1 MELEKLT
8 KTQIVLLTLFVS
20 FVTSIATGITTVTLM
35 DQAPPG
41 ITNTISK
48 VVQTTIERVVPN
60 ETQGANTVK
69 TVVVKEED
77 LIATAVENNKQS
89 HVYLS
94 LALTEKKK
102 EGEQQEDILK
112 SGAFVAEGFIVSG
125 DGLIVADSA
134 LVSDKEK
141 LVATLSDGTVLP
153 VQVVIRDEVK
163 GLVLLALPR
172 GDKEITHVNL
182 ANSDSI
188 KLGEVVVTLG
198 GTDNLRILTG
208 IVSRLDMKTDVV
220 PKQGDKVTEG
230 ETEELTYVSA
240 INTNIALTGTDSG
253 SMLFDT
259 DGKVMGMNMV
269 RDNLSFTVPANMIKA
284 LMVTLAEQPK
294 NETAQ

>member
-48 VVQTTIERVVPN
+48 VVQTTIERVVPG
-60 ETQGANTVK
+60 ETQGATVVK

-77 LIATAVENNKQS
+77 LIANAIENNKQS

-94 LALTEKKK
+94 LALTEEKK
-102 EGEQQEDILK
+102 EGEQQEDALK
-112 SGAFVAEGFIVSG
+112 KGAFVAEGFIVSG
-125 DGLIVADSA
+125 DGLMVADSA
-134 LVSDKEK
+134 LVPDKEN
-141 LVATLSDGTVLP
+141 LIATLSDGTVVP
-153 VQVVIRDEVK
+153 AQVVIRDEAR
-163 GLVLLALPR
+163 GIVLLTLLR

-182 ANSDSI
+182 ANSDSV

-198 GTDNLRILTG
+198 GTDNLHILTG
-208 IVSRLDMKTDVV
+208 VVSRLDTKTDVV
-220 PKQGDKVTEG
+220 PKHGDNVTEG
-230 ETEELTYVSA
+230 ETEELTYLSA

-259 DGKVMGMNMV
+259 DGKVVGMNIV
-269 RDNLSFTVPANMIKA
+269 RDDLSFAVPANMIKS
-284 LMVTLAEQPK
+284 LIVTLAEQPK
-294 NETAQ
+294 GETAQ

>member
-20 FVTSIATGITTVTLM
+20 FITSIATGITTVTLM

-48 VVQTTIERVVPN
+48 VVQTTIERVVPDK
-60 ETQGANTVK
+60 TQGATAVK

-77 LIATAVENNKQS
+77 LIANAVENNKQS

-94 LALTEKKK
+94 LSVTEKKK
-102 EGEQQEDILK
+102 EGEQEDVLK
-112 SGAFVAEGFIVSG
+112 EGAFVAEGFIVSG

-134 LVSDKEK
+134 LVADKES
-141 LVATLSDGTVLP
+141 LVATLSDGTIVP
-153 VQVVIRDEVK
+153 VQVAIRDEAK
-163 GLVLLALPR
+163 GIVLLTLLR
-172 GDKEITHVNL
+172 SEKEITHVNL
-182 ANSDSI
+182 VNSDNV

-208 IVSRLDMKTDVV
+208 IISRLDMKTDVV
-220 PKQGDKVTEG
+220 PKLGDNVTKG
-230 ETEELTYVSA
+230 ETEELTYLSA
-240 INTNIALTGTDSG
+240 INTNLVLTSKDSG

-259 DGKVMGMNMV
+259 DGKVVGMNIV
-269 RDNLSFTVPANMIKA
+269 RDDFSFAVPSNMIKA
-284 LMVTLAEQPK
+284 LIMTLAEQPK
-294 NETAQ
+294 NETVQ